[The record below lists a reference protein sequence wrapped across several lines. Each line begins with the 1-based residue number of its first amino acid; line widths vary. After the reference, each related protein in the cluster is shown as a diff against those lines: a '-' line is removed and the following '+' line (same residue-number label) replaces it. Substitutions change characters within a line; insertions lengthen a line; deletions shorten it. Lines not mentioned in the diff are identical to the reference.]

1 MGELTDKE
9 LLLLS
14 NYMYMDISVTKG
26 NIKDILASLQDAKGN
41 IDPSLISASGGIA
54 DEDTLTILN
63 EMNAASDDFKAL
75 RVTEVVNSE
84 GIRGACFE
92 NIDGEGTVVFRGTG
106 GGYQSWADNIL
117 GGYQK
122 DTAMQKEAAYFINQQ
137 CGRYSHLTVAGHSK
151 GGNLA
156 QYVTVMCSDQVDRCV
171 SYDGQGHN
179 RNFIMSNSEKVRQA
193 RGKITSIFA
202 HNDFV
207 NILLT
212 GIAGNEV
219 IVQNKGHG
227 LEAHSA
233 VRLLTD
239 NTFDPVTGAFTSFQ
253 DQDPGMRELKAY
265 LGNGVILLDE
275 LPFGINKEVY
285 STLAVILAGVLNQDK
300 SLKYKLTSLAV
311 RMNRLADAI
320 SGGVS
325 DGFEV
330 SIPLLKQAQEELSSG
345 FRNIMEVQDTL
356 EGVMSQGDQDLYTKL
371 LVKKLM
377 MALLLGVEAECTVM
391 SQMQTALESITAS
404 YQCSEHTI
412 CSFIQ
417 EGAY

>member
-1 MGELTDKE
+1 MGELTDRE

-14 NYMYMDISVTKG
+14 NYMYMDVSVTKG
-26 NIKDILASLQDAKGN
+26 SIKDILASVQDAEGN
-41 IDPSLISASGGIA
+41 IDSSRISASGGID
-54 DEDTLTILN
+54 DEGTLTILN

-75 RVTEVVNSE
+75 RITEVVNSE

-92 NIDGEGTVVFRGTG
+92 NTAGEGTVVFRGTG
-106 GGYQSWADNIL
+106 GGYQSWVDNIL

-122 DTAMQKEAAYFINQQ
+122 DTAMQKEAADFINQQ
-137 CGRYSHLTVAGHSK
+137 CGRYSNLTVAGHSK

-156 QYVTVMCSDQVDRCV
+156 QYVTVMCGNQVDRCV
-171 SYDGQGHN
+171 SYDGQGQS
-179 RNFIMSNSEKVRQA
+179 RNFILSNSEKVRQA
-193 RGKITSIFA
+193 QEKITSISA

-212 GIAGNEV
+212 GIAGRE
-219 IVQNKGHG
+219 IFVQNNGHG
-227 LEAHSA
+227 KEAHSM

-239 NTFDPVTGAFTSFQ
+239 NEFDPVTGEFTSFQ
-253 DQDPGMRELKAY
+253 NQDPGIRELKAY

-275 LPFGINKEVY
+275 LPLGISKEVY
-285 STLAVILAGVLNQDK
+285 STLAGILAGVLSTEK
-300 SLKYKLTSLAV
+300 SLQYELTSLAV
-311 RMNRLADAI
+311 RMNRLTDAV
-320 SGGVS
+320 SGGIS

-330 SIPLLKQAQEELSSG
+330 SFPLLKQAQEELNNG
-345 FRNIMEVQDTL
+345 IRNITAVRDTL

-377 MALLLGVEAECTVM
+377 KALLSGVEAECTIM
-391 SQMQTALESITAS
+391 NQMQTAMEGITMS
-404 YQCSEHTI
+404 YLRGENTI

-417 EGAY
+417 ENVY

>member
-14 NYMYMDISVTKG
+14 NYMYMDVSVTKG
-26 NIKDILASLQDAKGN
+26 SIKDILASVQDADGN
-41 IDPSLISASGGIA
+41 IDPSRISASGGID
-54 DEDTLTILN
+54 DEGTLTILN

-75 RVTEVVNSE
+75 RITEVVNSE

-92 NIDGEGTVVFRGTG
+92 NTAGEGTVVFRGTG
-106 GGYQSWADNIL
+106 GGYQSWVDNIL

-122 DTAMQKEAAYFINQQ
+122 DTAMQKEAADFINQQ
-137 CGRYSHLTVAGHSK
+137 CGRYSNLTVAGHSK

-156 QYVTVMCSDQVDRCV
+156 QYVTVMCGNQVDRCV
-171 SYDGQGHN
+171 SYDGQGQN
-179 RNFIMSNSEKVRQA
+179 RNFILSNSEKVRQA
-193 RGKITSIFA
+193 QGKITSISA

-212 GIAGNEV
+212 SIAGRE
-219 IVQNKGHG
+219 IFVQNKGHG
-227 LEAHSA
+227 KEAHSM

-239 NTFDPVTGAFTSFQ
+239 NEFDPVTGRFVSFQ
-253 DQDPGMRELKAY
+253 DQDPGIRELKAY

-275 LPFGINKEVY
+275 LPSGISKEVY
-285 STLAVILAGVLNQDK
+285 STLAGILAGVLSTEK
-300 SLKYKLTSLAV
+300 SLKYELTSLAV
-311 RMNRLADAI
+311 RMNRLTDAVR
-320 SGGVS
+320 GGIS

-330 SIPLLKQAQEELSSG
+330 SFSLLKQAQEELNSG
-345 FRNIMEVQDTL
+345 IRNITAVRDTL

-377 MALLLGVEAECTVM
+377 MALLSGVEAECTVM
-391 SQMQTALESITAS
+391 DQMQTAMESITAS
-404 YQCSEHTI
+404 YLRGENTI
-412 CSFIQ
+412 CSCIQ
-417 EGAY
+417 ENVY